1 MPFPYILLCGRQR
14 WVHELADANKADAAT
29 TSFRALPSELLQMIA
44 LQLPLSDAASFAF
57 VDHRLSVLIGPTYWP
72 RLCKSVV
79 ATGHRE
85 QFLSTLARDLPS
97 WFYCHSCSHLHP
109 RDRVGPPGPLNQP
122 SKQLLCF
129 LTSSEAPLSLLMHVS
144 GGFSFYSF
152 TFHHLQLAM
161 LRYCWGPSYGI
172 STDELSFLQV
182 DEFGGSEPGGGIT
195 TLLSVD
201 ARVCAQPARL
211 CLRIQTWAVLHTR
224 DQDLALGK
232 SKCVW
237 VCRHLVASNDELLH
251 LIGSSLDE
259 YITRAEKPQRPN
271 FLNCR
276 SCKFVFQLEVLD
288 TVSDGLAVV
297 ITKWLDLGSGL
308 TPMDPKWRGLAG
320 AFQVGHQESRQA
332 GEAEQCMMDF
342 EKEEE
347 LVQQALTARNASYL
361 IDQRY
366 KNTISKRFCGVWIL
380 QADQRMHSYDRL
392 VILFLSLG
400 LLWTMLCAVIGW
412 KNSCKT

>member
-1 MPFPYILLCGRQR
+1 
-14 WVHELADANKADAAT
+14 
-29 TSFRALPSELLQMIA
+29 MIA
-44 LQLPLSDAASFAF
+44 LQLPLSDAASFAS
-57 VDHRLSVLIGPTYWP
+57 VNHRLSVLIGPTYWP
-72 RLCKSVV
+72 RLCKTAV

-122 SKQLLCF
+122 SKRLPCF
-129 LTSSEAPLSLLMHVS
+129 PTSSYAPLSLLMHVS
-144 GGFSFYSF
+144 GGIFFYSF

-161 LRYCWGPSYGI
+161 LRHHLGSGYGI
-172 STDELSFLQV
+172 STNELSFISV
-182 DEFGGSEPGGGIT
+182 DDFGESEPGGKIT
-195 TLLSVD
+195 ALLSVD

-224 DQDLALGK
+224 DQDMALEK

-237 VCRHLVASNDELLH
+237 VCCHSATNNDELLQ
-251 LIGSSLDE
+251 LIRLSLDE
-259 YITRAEKPQRPN
+259 HSTRAEKTQRPN
-271 FLNCR
+271 FLKCR
-276 SCKFVFQLEVLD
+276 SCNFVSQLEVLD

-308 TPMDPKWRGLAG
+308 TPMDPKWRIFAA
-320 AFQVGHQESRQA
+320 AFQVGHQESEEA

-347 LVQQALTARNASYL
+347 LGQQALTARNASYL

-366 KNTISKRFCGVWIL
+366 KNIISKRFYGVWIL
-380 QADQRMHSYDRL
+380 KQADQRMHSYHWLD
-392 VILFLSLG
+392 ILFLSLG
-400 LLWTMLCAVIGW
+400 LLWTILCAVIGW